1 MKSDVI
7 HARRSRL
14 RRVAGATK
22 FRAQRSLVFGRLRAR
37 NVLPVRGCAL
47 GDPGAPIVSLTSY
60 GERVAISYLAIESI
74 LRGRL
79 RPSRI
84 ILWVDDEETV
94 EHLPAALRRL
104 QRAGLEIRVAA
115 EGSGPHTKYLDALPL
130 AAQSGVP
137 LVTADDDTVYPV
149 DWLHRLFAHH
159 LDHPDGISCYRAR
172 RIAVDTTD
180 DQSGPGL
187 LPYEQWP
194 LVRDSSE
201 CERNFVTGV
210 SGALYPPVMINALME
225 RGTEFEEVCPNADDV
240 WINHTALQVRVPVRV
255 VDGRSRDFISLE
267 AAQGTGLKH
276 ANVARGRNDVQ
287 IAATYSELDRKTLA
301 ASS

>member
-1 MKSDVI
+1 M
-7 HARRSRL
+7 
-14 RRVAGATK
+14 
-22 FRAQRSLVFGRLRAR
+22 
-37 NVLPVRGCAL
+37 LPVREHAL
-47 GDPGAPIVSLTSY
+47 GDAGAPIVSLTSY

-84 ILWVDDEETV
+84 ILWVDDEATV
-94 EHLPAALRRL
+94 EHLPAPLRRL
-104 QRAGLEIRVAA
+104 ERAGLEIRVAA
-115 EGSGPHTKYLDALPL
+115 KGSGPHTKYFDALPL

-159 LDHPDGISCYRAR
+159 LDYPDGISCYRAR
-172 RIAVDTTD
+172 RIAIDTTD
-180 DQSGPGL
+180 NQSGPGL
-187 LPYEQWP
+187 LPYERWP
-194 LVRDSSE
+194 LVRDSKE

-210 SGALYPPVMINALME
+210 SGALYPPAMITALME
-225 RGTEFEEVCPNADDV
+225 RGTEFEAVCPNADDV
-240 WINHTALQVRVPVRV
+240 WINHTALQARVPVRV

-276 ANVARGRNDVQ
+276 ANVAQGRNDVQ
-287 IAATYSELDRKTLA
+287 IGATYSEVDRKSLA
-301 ASS
+301 ASL